1 MKAVL
6 ALIAITLLS
15 GCASIVSSDKTPVV
29 VTSDPSGATFKVA
42 NEEGK
47 IVHTG
52 TTPVTLSM
60 QSHSG
65 AFNPEAYTLTFS
77 KPGYDDKTYL
87 LEANSNEWVWG
98 NLAFGGLI
106 GILVDT
112 STGAAWELPEEAD
125 VSLVFNGSLESVAQN
140 PYERR
145 AGSSSYSLPRY
156 TAPTPKMG
164 DKEKAQKLAALQA
177 QNLGYQEY
185 MAKYREL
192 EAQ

>member
-1 MKAVL
+1 MKSFL

-15 GCASIVSSDKTPVV
+15 GCASIVSSDKTAVV

-52 TTPVTLSM
+52 TTPVTLNM
-60 QSHSG
+60 QSHGG
-65 AFNPEAYTLTFS
+65 AFDPEAYTLTFS
-77 KPGYDDKTYL
+77 KPGYDDKSYL
-87 LEANSNEWVWG
+87 LEAESNEWIWG
-98 NLAFGGLI
+98 NLVFGGLI
-106 GILVDT
+106 GIVVDT
-112 STGAAWELPEEAD
+112 STGAAWELPEQAD
-125 VSLVFNGSLESVAQN
+125 VDLVYSGDAAAVAQN
-140 PYERR
+140 PYQRSS
-145 AGSSSYSLPRY
+145 GSSAYYVPRY
-156 TAPTPKMG
+156 TPPSTKMS
-164 DKEKAQKLAALQA
+164 DQEKAQKLADLQA